1 MGLKW
6 PKTGINHAPA
16 YQVSAIPYITRS
28 AYGEVPA
35 AVPGDTTATLKI
47 TFPFVTRF
55 IAVKNAHYTNPLRF
69 GVSALGVAGPASGQN
84 TSTNYMELGIGSAS
98 NRLEIKTKELYFA
111 GTGGTSTFEVLAG
124 LTTIEADQLLTLTA
138 SNGLDGVG

>member
-28 AYGEVPA
+28 AALEVPA
-35 AVPGDTTATLKI
+35 AVPGDVTATLKI

-55 IAVKNAHYTNPLRF
+55 IAVKNAGSNPLRF

-84 TSTNYMELGIGSAS
+84 TSTNYMELASGVAS
-98 NRLEIKTKELYFA
+98 NRLEVKTKELYFA
-111 GTGGTSTFEVLAG
+111 GTGGTTTFEVLAG

-138 SNGLDGVG
+138 SNGLEGVG